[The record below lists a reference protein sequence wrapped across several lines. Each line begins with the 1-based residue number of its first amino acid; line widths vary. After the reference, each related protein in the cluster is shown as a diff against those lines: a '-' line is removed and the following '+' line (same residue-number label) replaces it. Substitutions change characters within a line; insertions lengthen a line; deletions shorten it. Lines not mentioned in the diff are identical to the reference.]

1 MFVHYME
8 LVKCKLE
15 VSDMFCEIFILRKE
29 IKFNCALE
37 KYPYM
42 CIGCSDYVISTRVSH
57 WD

>member
-1 MFVHYME
+1 ME

-42 CIGCSDYVISTRVSH
+42 CKGCSDYVISTRVSH